1 MNRRDLQR
9 LSNIRLSE
17 AKVLLDNEYYSGAY
31 YLLGY
36 AVECALKACIA
47 KRVRQHDFPN
57 LQTVRESYTHD
68 LRALIKVSGLEIE
81 LRGER
86 IGNSALDTNWTTVVD
101 WTVDSRYDH
110 AREEVTTRD
119 FYSAITARS
128 DGVMPWLKR
137 RW

>member
-47 KRVRQHDFPN
+47 KQVQRHDFPN
-57 LQTVRESYTHD
+57 RQTVNDSYTHN
-68 LRALIKVSGLEIE
+68 LRALLKVSGLEIE
-81 LRGER
+81 LRRER
-86 IGNSALDTNWTTVVD
+86 IRNPALDPNWTIVD
-101 WTVDSRYDH
+101 DWAVDSRYDY
-110 AREEVTTRD
+110 AKDEVTTRD

-128 DGVMPWLKR
+128 NGVIPWLKR

>member
-47 KRVRQHDFPN
+47 KQVQRHDFPN
-57 LQTVRESYTHD
+57 RQTVNDSYTHN
-68 LRALIKVSGLEIE
+68 LRALLKVSGLEIE
-81 LRGER
+81 VRRER
-86 IGNSALDTNWTTVVD
+86 IRNPALDTNWTIVED
-101 WTVDSRYDH
+101 WAVDSRYDY
-110 AREEVTTRD
+110 AKDEVTTRD
-119 FYSAITARS
+119 FFSAITARS
-128 DGVMPWLKR
+128 NGVIPWLKR